1 MRISNSLAKAVDPYV
16 MVVET
21 RYQITKDGK
30 YYGKEDLP
38 YYGKKLGIAFA
49 QGRELWMDPL
59 LIKPWT
65 IDPDFENYKT
75 EYDAELQEMLITSV
89 KYGKKYEVS
98 GKDAAS
104 RINSNGFGVT
114 STGGKTYIGLT
125 RSTSQTPSGMLIL
138 YFLGVY
144 NNPDSLVKKVIFM
157 SPEWNKGRAIIT
169 TPKDSGFLGGVYM
182 ECVPQDGKILFRFAG
197 MVVGNHKNPSTK
209 EILSIIASS
218 AENQKPPERQEAP
231 SKETNMDRPQ
241 LQEVDKKGKGGSSK
255 K

>member
-1 MRISNSLAKAVDPYV
+1 
-16 MVVET
+16 
-21 RYQITKDGK
+21 
-30 YYGKEDLP
+30 
-38 YYGKKLGIAFA
+38 
-49 QGRELWMDPL
+49 
-59 LIKPWT
+59 
-65 IDPDFENYKT
+65 
-75 EYDAELQEMLITSV
+75 
-89 KYGKKYEVS
+89 
-98 GKDAAS
+98 
-104 RINSNGFGVT
+104 
-114 STGGKTYIGLT
+114 
-125 RSTSQTPSGMLIL
+125 
-138 YFLGVY
+138 
-144 NNPDSLVKKVIFM
+144 M

-241 LQEVDKKGKGGSSK
+241 LQEVDKKGKSGSSK